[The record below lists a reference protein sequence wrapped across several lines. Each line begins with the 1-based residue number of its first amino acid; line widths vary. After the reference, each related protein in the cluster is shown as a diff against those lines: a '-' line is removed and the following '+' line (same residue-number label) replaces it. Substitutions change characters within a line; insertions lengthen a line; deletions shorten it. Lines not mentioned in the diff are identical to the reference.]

1 MDSSVTR
8 IDTTR
13 DDLYAFEIT
22 GQVTDAAMERMAKT
36 MNEAFDRHQE
46 KVDMLLIFR
55 AFEGSEPGATF
66 DIDVIASR
74 LRSLT
79 NVARY
84 CVVGAP
90 DSANTMIETMA
101 KLMPV
106 EAHTFA
112 LHELDAAWTLLGAQP
127 VQSPA

>member
-1 MDSSVTR
+1 MNDSVNR

-13 DDLYAFEIT
+13 DSLYAFEIT
-22 GQVTDAAMERMAKT
+22 GEVSDDAMERMAKT
-36 MNEAFDRHQE
+36 MNDAFDHHDD

-55 AFEGSEPGATF
+55 AFEGSEPGATL
-66 DIDVIASR
+66 DMDVIASR

-90 DSANTMIETMA
+90 ESANTMIETMA

-127 VQSPA
+127 VVATA